1 MDWMIL
7 PFMRYAEFSGRSRR
21 KEYWM
26 FVLFNI
32 LVVIALLIVS
42 GILGLLASDEDI
54 GVGAV
59 VVLMVV
65 YFLGTFVPSLAV
77 QVRRMHDQDKSGW
90 FVLLGLVPF
99 GGIILLIFMLIE
111 GTPGPNRFGPD
122 PKAAASRPLQV
133 TPTQTTPAFCSSCGS
148 KIPTGANYCMGCG
161 KPIV

>member
-1 MDWMIL
+1 VDWMIL
-7 PFMRYAEFSGRSRR
+7 PFMRYADFSGRSRR

-42 GILGLLASDEDI
+42 GILGLLASDDDI

-59 VVLMVV
+59 VALLVV
-65 YFLGTFVPSLAV
+65 YFLATFVPGLAV
-77 QVRRMHDQDKSGW
+77 QVRRLHDQDKSGW

-99 GGIILLIFMLIE
+99 GGIILLIFMVIE

-122 PKAAASRPLQV
+122 PKAADPRPLQYM
-133 TPTQTTPAFCSSCGS
+133 PLQAAPAFCSSCGS
-148 KIPTGANYCMGCG
+148 KVPTQARYCMGCG